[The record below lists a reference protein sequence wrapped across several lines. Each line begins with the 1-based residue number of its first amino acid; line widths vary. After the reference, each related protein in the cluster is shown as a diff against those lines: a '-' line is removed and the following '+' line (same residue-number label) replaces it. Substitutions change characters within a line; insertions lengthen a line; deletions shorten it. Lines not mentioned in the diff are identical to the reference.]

1 MERRLLS
8 WFVASTLFLAIYMTL
23 NVMFGPPPAPKPVVD
38 AVPGAAADAVADGG
52 KLAAAGEAPP
62 AAVAQPAEEA
72 ADESEKRPVTPTL
85 FTLGSMDP
93 ASGYHL
99 LATFN
104 SRGGAVERLELT
116 ERTAAGELKYRRV
129 DTSTGYLGYLS
140 AQTSLERDGCLVRVV
155 GPGTPAALA
164 QPALAEQ
171 PMGLQVG
178 DRIVALGGRAISSA
192 ADLDSSLAST
202 RPGQE
207 LSIEVIRAGA
217 GETPLTLKARL
228 SEHPLDLLRLSSQG
242 GADEIL
248 GNLDRLSCL
257 VTLSQLGERV
267 LPTGS
272 TSIDGLGWISDAI
285 YDHEVK
291 REAETDNHAVF
302 TLPLPASKLGV
313 GATGDIRI
321 TRSYTLQPNS
331 YLIDMDLRLQNLGD
345 QPQKLAYRL
354 EGANGL
360 TLEGWWYS
368 TKISPN
374 FLGGAAAR
382 DIVYQTVSNSHRLL
396 SGYDLLKRAK
406 NQPKDADTPIFGE
419 SEPVD
424 NRSLT
429 YAGIDAQY
437 FAVAL
442 LPPEGT
448 EHFTNLRRAAA
459 TVVADANAV
468 PTHQERAVNVSFF
481 VDSIAADVP
490 PEASLRQTMR
500 LFAGPKE
507 PEMLANLGL
516 SELIEYGWFG
526 KVSRFLG
533 QILHGLNSMTGN
545 YGIAIIMLTCLVRF
559 CLFPVSRN
567 AAVNAQRMQE
577 LAPELK
583 RIAEKYKDDME
594 GRMRAQREF
603 QKRVGFNPLAGCLPA
618 LLQLP
623 IFVGLYRTLSI
634 DLELRQAPLV
644 AAWSW
649 ASNLAGPDML
659 AYWGDW
665 LWDYLSGRGTGWLGP
680 FFNILPVFVVI
691 LFLIQQKMFMPP
703 PTDEQTAMTQKIMTI
718 MTMMMAVFFFRVP
731 AGLCIYFIT
740 SSLWGI
746 AERIIVKKTLPAAPL
761 ITAAAAA
768 ADGGVVD
775 GTVTAAKS
783 SSLKSLADRIREQVN
798 PEPAKALPPGKR
810 KRPTG
815 KR

>member
-23 NVMFGPPPAPKPVVD
+23 NVMFGPPPAPRPVAD
-38 AVPGAAADAVADGG
+38 GVPGAAADGEGDAGADPAAATPPAAPT
-52 KLAAAGEAPP
+52 AAAGG
-62 AAVAQPAEEA
+62 EA
-72 ADESEKRPVTPTL
+72 AAETEPRPDQPTL

-93 ASGYHL
+93 ASGYHVL
-99 LATFN
+99 VTLN

-116 ERTAAGELKYRRV
+116 ERTEAGELKYRRV
-129 DTSTGYLGYLS
+129 DTTSGYLGYLS
-140 AQTSLERDGCLVRVV
+140 PQTSAERDGCVVRVV

-164 QPALAEQ
+164 QPNQ
-171 PMGLQVG
+171 PDQPIGLQVG
-178 DRIVALGGRAISSA
+178 DRIVAVGGRAISSA
-192 ADLDSSLAST
+192 ADLETSLAST

-207 LSIEVIRAGA
+207 MSIEVIREAAGDS
-217 GETPLTLKARL
+217 PLTLTAKL
-228 SEHPLDLLRLSSQG
+228 TQHPLDLLRLSSQG
-242 GADEIL
+242 GADEVL

-257 VTLSQLGERV
+257 VTLSQLGERI

-272 TSIDGLGWISDAI
+272 TSIDGLGWVSQAI
-285 YDHEVK
+285 YDHEVQ
-291 REAETDNHAVF
+291 READTDNRAVF
-302 TLPLPASKLGV
+302 TLPLPASQLGA
-313 GATGDIRI
+313 GATGDLRI
-321 TRSYTLQPNS
+321 TRSYSLQPKS
-331 YLIDMDLRLQNLGD
+331 YLIDMEIRLQNLGD

-354 EGANGL
+354 EGANGV

-382 DIVYQTVSNSHRLL
+382 DIVYRTVSDRHRLL

-419 SEPVD
+419 DEPVD

-448 EHFTNLRRAAA
+448 EHFTNFRRAAA

-481 VDSIAADVP
+481 VDSLAAEVP
-490 PEASLRQTMR
+490 PAASLRQTLR
-500 LFAGPKE
+500 LFAGPKQ
-507 PEMLANLGL
+507 PELLSSLGL

-533 QILHGLNSMTGN
+533 WILHGLNSLTGN
-545 YGIAIIMLTCLVRF
+545 YGIAIILLTCLVRF

-594 GRMRAQREF
+594 GRMRAQRDF

-634 DLELRQAPLV
+634 DLELRQAPFM
-644 AAWSW
+644 AARSW

-659 AYWGDW
+659 YYWGDW

-746 AERIIVKKTLPAAPL
+746 AERIIVKKTLPPARL
-761 ITAAAAA
+761 IPAAAT
-768 ADGGVVD
+768 DGGVVE

-783 SSLKSLADRIREQVN
+783 SPLKSLADRIRDQVN

-810 KRPTG
+810 KRPSS